1 MQEKVFVNKSTTQLS
16 PIATSG
22 SLTDKA
28 YAAIKNAILS
38 LQLEPGTALVESELA
53 NQLGISKIPL
63 REALHQLENDGLVN
77 RIPYK
82 GVYVSGLTNKDAAE
96 LAMIRGAL
104 EGLAARLAMPNLTKE
119 DLVKSESILKEA
131 EQALERGDK
140 DLCVAKG
147 KEFHD
152 YLIHRSGNSQL
163 IHILENIDTRFHRFR
178 LLSNDIRG
186 RTAQSLE
193 EHKRVLQALKR
204 QDLDAVDHAMREHLT
219 SVSIDLEKEAE

>member
-1 MQEKVFVNKSTTQLS
+1 MNKPTTMLTPIVS
-16 PIATSG
+16 PG

-28 YAAIKNAILS
+28 YIAIKNAILS
-38 LQLEPGTALVESELA
+38 LQLKPGTALVEGDLA

-63 REALHQLENDGLVN
+63 REALHQLENDGLVY

-104 EGLAARLAMPNLTKE
+104 EGLAARLAMPKLTKG
-119 DLVKSESILKEA
+119 DLVQAESILEEA

-152 YLIHRSGNSQL
+152 YVIHKSGNTQL
-163 IHILENIDTRFHRFR
+163 MHILENIDTRFHRFR

-193 EHKRVLQALKR
+193 EHKRILNALKR
-204 QDLDAVDHAMREHLT
+204 QDMDAVERAMREHLT